1 MRRTMSAAIGAGVIV
16 TALALTG
23 CSSGTVAS
31 ATGAIGANAADA
43 GTAAHPTKLTF
54 WGWAPNMDKVVDKYN
69 ATHKNIQV
77 DYVKTDAGDP
87 AVTKLLT
94 AIKAGSGAPDL
105 MQAEYQKIPTLVSAN
120 AVVDIKKDVAKST
133 TAKFSKGVLS
143 SVTLGSNA
151 LYGIPQDSGPM
162 MFYYRADV
170 FKSLGLTAP
179 TTWAE
184 YAADAKTIHDANPNN
199 YLGTFSSADAGE
211 FAGLTQQAGA
221 SWWGS
226 KGTAWSV
233 AIDSKAATKVASYW
247 GGLVQ
252 SGVIDNEP
260 QYTPAW
266 NKGLADGSQVG
277 WVSAVWAPG
286 VLAGNAP
293 ATSGKWAM
301 APLPQWTAGAKATG
315 NWGGSAIAVTS
326 QSKHVAAAVSFDTWL
341 NTSKTAVSM
350 LVNTSALY
358 PADTVDSKS
367 ALASGN
373 AFFSNQPDFYTT
385 AAAISKTVKPF
396 TYGPNVNV
404 AYSAFN
410 DQFGKAAQT
419 KTQAAFLAALKK
431 MQSIT
436 VADLKSSGFTVKN

>member
-1 MRRTMSAAIGAGVIV
+1 MRRTTRAAIGAGVLAA
-16 TALALTG
+16 ALALTG
-23 CSSGTVAS
+23 CSGGGSS
-31 ATGAIGANAADA
+31 STGGGDL
-43 GTAAHPTKLTF
+43 GSAAHPIKLTF
-54 WGWAPNMDKVVDKYN
+54 WGWAPNMDKVVAKYN

-77 DYVKTDAGDP
+77 NYVKTDAGDP

-94 AIKAGSGAPDL
+94 AIKAGNGAPDL

-120 AVVDIKKDVAKST
+120 AIVDIKKNVAAST

-162 MFYYRADV
+162 MFYYRSDV
-170 FKSLGLTAP
+170 FAKLGLSAP

-184 YAADAKTIHDANPNN
+184 YAADAKKIHDANPSD

-226 KGTAWSV
+226 TGDSWSV
-233 AIDSKAATKVASYW
+233 DIDSKPATKVASFW

-266 NKGLADGSQVG
+266 NKGLADGTQVG

-286 VLAGNAP
+286 VLEGSAP
-293 ATSGKWAM
+293 ATAGKWKM
-301 APLPQWTAGAKATG
+301 APLPQWSAGENATG

-326 QSKHVAAAVSFDTWL
+326 QSKHVAAAASFDTWL
-341 NTSKTAVSM
+341 NTDKTAVSM
-350 LVNTSALY
+350 LVKTSALY

-367 ALASGN
+367 ALSSGN
-373 AFFSNQPDFYTT
+373 SFFSNQPDFYTT
-385 AAAISKTVKPF
+385 AASIAKTVKPF

-410 DQFGKAAQT
+410 DQFGKAAQA
-419 KTQAAFLAALKK
+419 KSQAAFVTALQQ

-436 VADLKSSGFTVKN
+436 VKDLKASGFTVKK

>member
-1 MRRTMSAAIGAGVIV
+1 MRRSIRAAIGAGVLA

-23 CSSGTVAS
+23 CTSGGGGSSSGDGGGLGS
-31 ATGAIGANAADA
+31 AAN
-43 GTAAHPTKLTF
+43 PVKLTF
-54 WGWAPNMDKVVDKYN
+54 WGWAPNMDKVVAKYN

-77 DYVKTDAGDP
+77 TYVKTDAGDP

-105 MQAEYQKIPTLVSAN
+105 MQAEYQKIPTLVSAD
-120 AVVDIKKDVAKST
+120 AIVDIKKDVDAST
-133 TAKFSKGVLS
+133 TSKFSKGVLS
-143 SVTLGSNA
+143 SVTLGSDA

-162 MFYYRADV
+162 MFYYREDI
-170 FKSLGLTAP
+170 FKKLGISVP

-184 YAADAKTIHDANPNN
+184 YAAAAKKVHDADPKS

-226 KGTAWSV
+226 NGNAWSV
-233 AIDSKAATKVASYW
+233 DIDSKAATKVASYW

-266 NKGLADGSQVG
+266 NKGLADGTQVG

-286 VLAGNAP
+286 VLSGNAP
-293 ATSGKWAM
+293 GTAGKWRM
-301 APLPQWTAGAKATG
+301 APLPQWSAGQDATG

-326 QSKHVAAAVSFDTWL
+326 QSKHVAAAVSFNTWL
-341 NTSKTAVSM
+341 NTSKTSVSM
-350 LVNTSALY
+350 LVKTSGLY
-358 PADTVDSKS
+358 PADTVESKD
-367 ALASGN
+367 ALASGSS
-373 AFFSNQPDFYTT
+373 FFSNQPDFYTT
-385 AAAISKTVKPF
+385 AAKIAKTVKPF

-410 DQFGKAAQT
+410 DQFGKAAQA
-419 KTQAAFLAALKK
+419 KSQQAFVDALQQ
-431 MQSIT
+431 MQKIT
-436 VADLKSSGFTVKN
+436 VSDLKSSGFTVKK

>member
-1 MRRTMSAAIGAGVIV
+1 MRRSIGAAIGAGVLA

-23 CSSGTVAS
+23 CTASG
-31 ATGAIGANAADA
+31 GANSSTSASGGDL
-43 GTAAHPTKLTF
+43 GSAAHPVKLTY
-54 WGWAPNMDKVVDKYN
+54 WGWAPNMDKVVAKYN

-77 DYVKTDAGDP
+77 NYVKTDAGDP
-87 AVTKLLT
+87 AVTKFLT

-105 MQAEYQKIPTLVSAN
+105 MQSEYQKIPTLVSAN
-120 AVVDIKKDVAKST
+120 AIIDISKDVSAST
-133 TAKFSKGVLS
+133 LAKFSKGVLS
-143 SVTLGSNA
+143 NVTLGSNA
-151 LYGIPQDSGPM
+151 LYGVPQDSGPM
-162 MFYYRADV
+162 MFYYRSDV
-170 FKSLGLTAP
+170 FAKLGLSAP

-184 YAADAKTIHDANPNN
+184 YAADAAKIHAANPSD

-226 KGTAWSV
+226 KGSSWSV
-233 AIDSKAATKVASYW
+233 AIDSAASTKVASFW

-252 SGVIDNEP
+252 SGAIDNEP

-266 NKGLADGSQVG
+266 NKGLADGTQVG

-286 VLAGNAP
+286 VLEGSAP
-293 ATSGKWAM
+293 ATAGKWKM
-301 APLPQWTAGAKATG
+301 APLPQWSAGDDATG
-315 NWGGSAIAVTS
+315 NWGGSAVAVSS

-341 NTSKTAVSM
+341 NTSPTAVSM
-350 LVNTSALY
+350 LVGTSALY

-373 AFFSNQPDFYTT
+373 SFFSNQPDFYTT
-385 AAAISKTVKPF
+385 AAKIAETVKPF

-410 DQFGKAAQT
+410 DQFGKAAQS
-419 KTQAAFLAALKK
+419 KSQAAFVSALQQ
-431 MQSIT
+431 MQKIT
-436 VADLKSSGFTVKN
+436 VSDLKSTGFTVTK